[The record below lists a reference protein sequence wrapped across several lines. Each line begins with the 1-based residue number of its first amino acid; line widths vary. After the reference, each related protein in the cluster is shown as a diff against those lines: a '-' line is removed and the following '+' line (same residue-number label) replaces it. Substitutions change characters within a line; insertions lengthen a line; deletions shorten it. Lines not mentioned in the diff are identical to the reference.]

1 MRERVFIVGGFFS
14 HKIKKK
20 RLGKKKKVRLGI
32 RKPQTKKEKKKQDR
46 RNRYVLI
53 KAKRQSKNTG

>member
-20 RLGKKKKVRLGI
+20 RLGKKKKSEI
-32 RKPQTKKEKKKQDR
+32 RDKETT
-46 RNRYVLI
+46 N
-53 KAKRQSKNTG
+53 

>member
-20 RLGKKKKVRLGI
+20 RLGKKKEVRLGI
-32 RKPQTKKEKKKQDR
+32 RKPQTKKEKK
-46 RNRYVLI
+46 NRTEE
-53 KAKRQSKNTG
+53 TGMS

>member
-20 RLGKKKKVRLGI
+20 RLGKKKKKSEI
-32 RKPQTKKEKKKQDR
+32 RDKETT
-46 RNRYVLI
+46 N
-53 KAKRQSKNTG
+53 